1 MAKNKLQ
8 LQQLN
13 DKMLVLNDMKRAMI
27 PMEGWINAVRTSIGM
42 SLEQLAT
49 RMHKTRQSMR
59 EMEQREKDGNITL
72 KTLSEAAKA
81 MDMQLVYG
89 FVAKDG
95 SLEALIDRK
104 AKELARSIVERTS
117 VSMKLEDQENSASRI
132 QQAINERADELK
144 KEIPKIL
151 WD

>member
-8 LQQLN
+8 LQQLS
-13 DKMLVLNDMKRAMI
+13 DKMLLLNDMKRAMI

-104 AKELARSIVERTS
+104 AKELARSIVGRTS

>member
-13 DKMLVLNDMKRAMI
+13 DKMLLLNDMKRAMI

-132 QQAINERADELK
+132 QQAINERAEELK

>member
-1 MAKNKLQ
+1 MTKNKLQ

-13 DKMLVLNDMKRAMI
+13 DKMLLLNNIKKTTI
-27 PMEGWINAVRTSIGM
+27 PGNGWIHAVRMSIGM
-42 SLEQLAT
+42 SLKQLAA
-49 RMHKTRQSMR
+49 RMRKTRQSMR
-59 EMEQREKDGNITL
+59 EMEQREKEGSITL

-81 MDMQLVYG
+81 MDKELVYG

-95 SLEALIDRK
+95 SLEALIERK
-104 AKELARSIVERTS
+104 AKVLARTIAERTS
-117 VSMKLEDQENSASRI
+117 ASMKLEDQENSASRI
-132 QQAINERADELK
+132 QIAINERADELK

>member
-13 DKMLVLNDMKRAMI
+13 DKMLLLNDMKRAMI

-104 AKELARSIVERTS
+104 AKELARSIVGRTS

-132 QQAINERADELK
+132 QQAINERAEELK

>member
-13 DKMLVLNDMKRAMI
+13 DKMLLLNDMKRAMI

>member
-13 DKMLVLNDMKRAMI
+13 DKMLLLNDMKRAMI

-95 SLEALIDRK
+95 SLEALLDRK

>member
-13 DKMLVLNDMKRAMI
+13 DKMLLLNDMKRAMI
-27 PMEGWINAVRTSIGM
+27 PMEVWINAVRTSIGM

-104 AKELARSIVERTS
+104 AKELARSIVGRTS

>member
-1 MAKNKLQ
+1 
-8 LQQLN
+8 LN
-13 DKMLVLNDMKRAMI
+13 DKMLLLNDMKRAMI

>member
-13 DKMLVLNDMKRAMI
+13 DKMLLLNDMKRAMI

-104 AKELARSIVERTS
+104 AKELARSIVGRTS